1 MPRVPE
7 SIIEQLNSQADL
19 VGMIRRHTIL
29 KPAGREFKGC
39 CPFHGEKT
47 PSFYV
52 DPEKNVYHCFGCGSK
67 GNAITFLRE
76 LERMSF
82 GEALKAL
89 SEQTGIELPKDDAFE
104 KSIKYKKTNTQKP
117 HTTKPNTPK
126 AKQAAQSAPSQ
137 NITSNTNTVDF
148 NQQHPKQS
156 AIVREDV
163 FYDDVY
169 GDHYE
174 DYPSPQ
180 PEVTNEQGDLYTLLR
195 HICEFY
201 KYHLKNSPS
210 ALAYF
215 SLRGLSTKTIDTFE
229 LGYAPPGWQ
238 HLEEAFPQDIEGLKL
253 LGLVRTSQKG
263 RDFDLLRDRVIF
275 PIKDKQGR
283 VVGFA
288 GRALG
293 DEMPKYINSSE
304 SPVFAKQHILYGLYE
319 SRQARAND
327 YLMVEGYM
335 DVIALYQAGIYGAV
349 APMGT
354 AANEGQIA
362 NLLKYND
369 TLTLC
374 FDGDGAGQRAAW
386 RTLEVAAPVLP
397 DGKQLKFLTLPNNHD
412 PDTYIKAHGTDAMR
426 AQIEGALSTSEYV
439 FDVLSSRYD
448 VNLPENKAAA
458 MANLKELTAKFPKG
472 SSFKW
477 WLNNDIYRRL
487 GAKDERGQR
496 YIIDKAN
503 YEASVNRNILL
514 YLCFLYAPHLLE
526 HDLLGD
532 ILTDSGV
539 VDVHV
544 DFVDKLEAH
553 NLHLPALPTWQSIGD
568 AALFELTQTII
579 RLIQLGKDGLITPLI
594 QTNDRHTIDEQAHFI
609 MASLPNHA
617 LHDVLVSH
625 WREFFLQIDGHEPQ
639 NISLFFNELLSQ
651 VLQYHFKKQ
660 QEQSKHI
667 ILSEIHKRRLH
678 ALRQWDSNQKSLLSK
693 SLNS

>member
-1 MPRVPE
+1 MRRIPE
-7 SIIEQLNSQADL
+7 SVIEQLNSQADL
-19 VGMIRRHTIL
+19 VSMIRRHTIL

-52 DPEKNVYHCFGCGSK
+52 DPEKNVYHCFGCGAK

-76 LERMSF
+76 LERLSF
-82 GEALKAL
+82 GEALKSL
-89 SEQTGIELPKDDAFE
+89 SEQTGIDLPKDDAFE
-104 KSIKYKKTNTQKP
+104 NSIKYKKIKPQKFTKEKTPQTTTVSKHISDTTSFNHTNTP
-117 HTTKPNTPK
+117 
-126 AKQAAQSAPSQ
+126 A
-137 NITSNTNTVDF
+137 
-148 NQQHPKQS
+148 
-156 AIVREDV
+156 DV
-163 FYDDVY
+163 FYDDTKNSH
-169 GDHYE
+169 DFMSIE
-174 DYPSPQ
+174 QSD
-180 PEVTNEQGDLYTLLR
+180 VTDEQGNLYSLLR
-195 HICEFY
+195 NICEFY
-201 KYHLKNSPS
+201 KHQLKTNSL

-215 SLRGLSTKTIDTFE
+215 NSRGLSLQTLDAFE
-229 LGYAPPGWQ
+229 LGYAPSGWQ
-238 HLEEAFPQDIEGLKL
+238 HLEEAFPRDIEGLKA
-253 LGLVRTSQKG
+253 LGLIRTSQKG

-275 PIKDKQGR
+275 PIKNKQGH

-288 GRALG
+288 GRSLS
-293 DEMPKYINSSE
+293 DDTPKYINSSE
-304 SPVFAKQHILYGLYE
+304 SPVFSKQHILYGLYE

-327 YLMVEGYM
+327 YVMVEGYM

-386 RTLEVAAPVLP
+386 RTLEVAAPVLS

-412 PDTYIKAHGTDAMR
+412 PDTYIKAHGVEAMQE
-426 AQIEGALSTSEYV
+426 QIKNASSTSDYIFNVLST
-439 FDVLSSRYD
+439 RYD
-448 VNLPENKAAA
+448 LHLPENKAAA
-458 MANLKELTAKFPKG
+458 MAKLKELTAKFPKG
-472 SSFKW
+472 SSFRW

-487 GAKDERGQR
+487 SAKNNQDNR
-496 YIIDKAN
+496 YIIDKAS
-503 YEASVNRNILL
+503 YEASVNHNLLL
-514 YLCFLYAPHLLE
+514 YLCLLYTPNLLE

-532 ILTDSGV
+532 ILTNSGA

-544 DFVDKLEAH
+544 DFVDRLES
-553 NLHLPALPTWQSIGD
+553 NGLHLPSLPTWQSIGD
-568 AALFELTQTII
+568 VALFELTQTIMQ
-579 RLIQLGKDGLITPLI
+579 LIQLGQNGIITPLI
-594 QTNDRHTIDEQAHFI
+594 NTNERHIINEQAHFI

-617 LHDVLVSH
+617 LQDVLVSH
-625 WREFFLQIDGHEPQ
+625 WQEFFLQVEGHEPK

-651 VLQYHFKKQ
+651 VLKDYFKKQ

-678 ALRQWDSNQKSLLSK
+678 ALQQWDINQKNLLSK